1 MSPMD
6 NIKANAQILKDV
18 GISSEVVDD
27 LENKAIAHA
36 KNNGLH

>member
-1 MSPMD
+1 MD
-6 NIKANAQILKDV
+6 NIKTNAQILRDAGV
-18 GISSEVVDD
+18 PLDIVNN